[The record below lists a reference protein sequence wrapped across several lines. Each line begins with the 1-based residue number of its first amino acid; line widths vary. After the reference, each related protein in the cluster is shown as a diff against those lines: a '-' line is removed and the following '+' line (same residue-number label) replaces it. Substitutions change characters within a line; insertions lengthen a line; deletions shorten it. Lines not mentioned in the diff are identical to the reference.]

1 MTPDAPTMVLRL
13 SVPADGELPTVAADV
28 AVKIAEHLGRSPAE
42 AKAATDTIQAL
53 MADVAPNGRGGDDI
67 TFEFHRV
74 DDQLRIEARC
84 AGRTAQARHPLPT

>member
-1 MTPDAPTMVLRL
+1 MTDAPTMVLRL
-13 SVPADGELPTVAADV
+13 SVPADGEFSTVAADL
-28 AVKIAEHLGRSPAE
+28 AVKIAEHLGRSAAD
-42 AKAATDTIQAL
+42 AKMAGESVQAL
-53 MADVAPNGRGGDDI
+53 IADVTPAGRTGDVL